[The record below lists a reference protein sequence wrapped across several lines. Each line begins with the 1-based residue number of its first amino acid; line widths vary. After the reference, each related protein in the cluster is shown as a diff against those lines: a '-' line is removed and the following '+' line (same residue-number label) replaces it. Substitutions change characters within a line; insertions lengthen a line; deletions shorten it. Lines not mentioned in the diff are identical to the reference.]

1 MLYIWQH
8 FKTITVHR
16 FLVMKYC
23 FRVGLY
29 YQGLTHDLSKYSWTE
44 FSKGVRYW
52 QGNRSPNN
60 EEREETGISL
70 AWLHHKGRNRHH
82 YEYWIDYDPDSDKGL
97 AGMPI
102 PRKYIAEMVMDR
114 IAASRV
120 YLGASYTDGKPYEY
134 WAKSRDNLWFVNP
147 DVRRDLNGLLKMLK
161 YEGESRTF
169 RYIREVYLK
178 KGRDEAPCYSR
189 RDAKPSEEHG
199 HEKIRTMR
207 ALK

>member
-1 MLYIWQH
+1 LVYIWQH

-23 FRVGLY
+23 FRAGLY

-44 FSKGVRYW
+44 FSRGAKYW
-52 QGNRSPNN
+52 QGSRSPNN

-82 YEYWIDYDPDSDKGL
+82 YEYWIDYDLSSEKGL

-120 YLGASYTDGKPYEY
+120 YLGGAYTDASPYEY
-134 WAKSRDNLWFVNP
+134 WSKGRDRLWFVDPN
-147 DVRRDLNGLLKMLK
+147 VKRDLNGLLKMLK
-161 YEGESRTF
+161 YEGEDRTL
-169 RYIREVYLK
+169 RYIRRVYLK
-178 KGRDEAPCYSR
+178 KGRNEAPR
-189 RDAKPSEEHG
+189 GKTAETKAP
-199 HEKIRTMR
+199 
-207 ALK
+207 

>member
-1 MLYIWQH
+1 
-8 FKTITVHR
+8 
-16 FLVMKYC
+16 MKYC

-44 FSKGVRYW
+44 FSKGAKYW

-82 YEYWIDYDPDSDKGL
+82 YEYWIDYDLNSPCGL

-102 PRKYIAEMVMDR
+102 PRRYIAEMVMDR

-120 YLGASYTDGKPYEY
+120 YLGDDYTDGKPYEY
-134 WAKSRDNLWFVNP
+134 FSKNKDSLWYVNP
-147 DVRRDLNGLLKMLK
+147 DVKRDLNGLLKMLK
-161 YEGESRTF
+161 YEGEKRTLA
-169 RYIREVYLK
+169 YIRDVYLK
-178 KGRDEAPCYSR
+178 KGKDEAPHYVKNNRKRPENEAEGLSAEQTR
-189 RDAKPSEEHG
+189 R
-199 HEKIRTMR
+199 
-207 ALK
+207 